1 MSLLNKLKDVGMDTV
16 SLYSESVPSRSAA
29 ALAYRG
35 IFSLVPLLLIS
46 ILVVG
51 LFLGQET
58 AEEEISEM
66 VDTVL
71 DEESAQMVE
80 QSVRVLF
87 WRTERDLTLTSL
99 VGLAILLYGAA
110 ALFRELKIALHSVWG
125 LPPTPKKGPLALI
138 LTQVTAIGMVFVIG
152 FFFLLLIIINIVISL
167 LDTYIFPG
175 ELVSLQWASLL
186 GSLLAMALLIG
197 LMALLIGLMFRLV
210 PDVSLPWSDLWVGAL
225 VTAILMM
232 VGIWGI
238 NIYVSFSDVGSAA
251 GAAGAIFVLLLGTY
265 YAAQVFLLGASFA
278 GAYAMNFGSK
288 KASRE
293 LEKFDNTSPE
303 SDSQGAD

>member
-16 SLYSESVPSRSAA
+16 TLYSESVPSRSAA

-58 AEEEISEM
+58 AGEEISEM

-80 QSVRVLF
+80 QSVRVMF
-87 WRTERDLTLTSL
+87 WHTERDLTLTSL
-99 VGLAILLYGAA
+99 VGLAILVYGAA

-125 LPPTPKKGPLALI
+125 LPPTPKKGPLVFI
-138 LTQVTAIGMVFVIG
+138 ITQVTAICMVFVIG
-152 FFFLLLIIINIVISL
+152 FFFLSLIIINIVVSL
-167 LDTYIFPG
+167 LDAYIFPG

-186 GSLLAMALLIG
+186 GSLLA
-197 LMALLIGLMFRLV
+197 MALLIGLMFRLV

-238 NIYVSFSDVGSAA
+238 NIYISFSDVGSAA
-251 GAAGAIFVLLLGTY
+251 GTAGAIFVLLLGTY

-293 LEKFDNTSPE
+293 LEKFDNISPE
-303 SDSQGAD
+303 SDGQGAD